1 VSTPIGAEGI
11 QCTDGTDI
19 LIARSA
25 AAFAEHMVAL
35 LDDPARGVE
44 LGLAARALVER
55 DYSDQRIVQ
64 GLTAFYQQLLHA

>member
-1 VSTPIGAEGI
+1 
-11 QCTDGTDI
+11 
-19 LIARSA
+19 
-25 AAFAEHMVAL
+25 
-35 LDDPARGVE
+35 VE